1 MSIIYSYPEQSVLNA
16 DDLLIGTSAEKI
28 NGKQTNVT
36 RNFSV
41 QQIADFINKGSG
53 LIDPVATD
61 FQIAVFNQGG
71 TKLTGS
77 IMSQNSSPSNGVAGT
92 KITISGALD
101 VNNNLIVL
109 GGATIG
115 DGTSGITLT
124 GPTNI
129 TGAVALNG
137 VIFLNGAIRDG
148 NDNLSAGSQILL
160 SNNLGKVQ
168 WTDFSVVNGSGTTSV
183 ITKWVGGGTPSLVV
197 GNSIMTET
205 DASGSDLARITV
217 AGDIFSVNST
227 VTGLSI
233 ANTFIGELS
242 GTIEK
247 DTTGNTKPTST
258 DDNTVAT
265 TAFVQNVVSNLP
277 AGLVFKGTWDA
288 DTNNPTLASGGG
300 EITEGNTTS
309 GSGATLVD
317 TTATFIA
324 DGVSTTNRVRV
335 ENDNGVSF
343 ANVTAIVSETELTL
357 SENIFTGSGQFYII
371 EATPFLVEGNY
382 YIVSVA
388 GNTQLN
394 GQPAAAESPAYWQP
408 GDWVVASST
417 NVWQKIDNSSILNG
431 QGTGGYIPLWAGNG
445 DSFTLTNSET
455 IFNNVANDRIGIGTI
470 LPDSKLDVKETT
482 SDAAGEI
489 IVGGLLASDNLPFGK
504 LSFANTDAAN
514 IQSNDVLAFVA
525 GEKVTSSN
533 QGELTFATSSN
544 AAPVERMRI
553 NSLGG
558 IKLNAYSGAD
568 NVATPTYILGTNVS
582 GEVVKVDGANIPG
595 SISGSGTVGKLPKF
609 ATSTS
614 LDDSIVTQGGGT
626 TTITPLNEGG
636 QIPASINFNMQTS
649 SFTMVSYATR
659 NTVTGPAPQVGDVF
673 NFVLTSDLTWAVGGG
688 VIPAGTYPFTITFV
702 GSGSLSC
709 NFNSYSTTGGA
720 TGTGYNNLVG
730 NGSST
735 SVSSLST
742 LSIAGELDM
751 TTNDITNVG
760 ELTATGTISFGSLKD
775 TAEDITITKFVDEAD
790 GLANNDN
797 DTTIPTSAAVIDYVT
812 ATPGVM
818 SYKAIGLAIDYSS
831 RVSDNG
837 GVVEGTE
844 QVMINTE
851 KLILS

>member
-533 QGELTFATSSN
+533 EGELTFATSSN

-568 NVATPTYILGTNVS
+568 NVATPTYILGTNVD
-582 GEVVKVDGANIPG
+582 GEVVKFDGDDIPG
-595 SISGSGTVGKLPKF
+595 GPYLPLAGGTLTGNLFGTNAAFTGKL
-609 ATSTS
+609 A
-614 LDDSIVTQGGGT
+614 IG
-626 TTITPLNEGG
+626 N
-636 QIPASINFNMQTS
+636 
-649 SFTMVSYATR
+649 
-659 NTVTGPAPQVGDVF
+659 
-673 NFVLTSDLTWAVGGG
+673 G
-688 VIPAGTYPFTITFV
+688 VIPASGNLFVTSGTATTFELNR
-702 GSGSLSC
+702 SGTDAGQLIFE
-709 NFNSYSTTGGA
+709 NGDVYNGIYSRGA
-720 TGTGYNNLVG
+720 TSSDARDLRFYVG
-730 NGSST
+730 NVIPMTLTNTALNLTVPISGTTASFST
-735 SVSSLST
+735 VSAAGT
-742 LSIAGELDM
+742 L
-751 TTNDITNVG
+751 
-760 ELTATGTISFGSLKD
+760 SFGSLKD